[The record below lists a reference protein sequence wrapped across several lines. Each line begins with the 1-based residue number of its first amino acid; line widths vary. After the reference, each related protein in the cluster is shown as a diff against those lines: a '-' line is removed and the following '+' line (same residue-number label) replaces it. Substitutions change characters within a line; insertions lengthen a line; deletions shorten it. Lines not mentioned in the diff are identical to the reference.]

1 MKSFSSVLSVD
12 TEVSI
17 QNDDI
22 RKQVPMICFYVGKNM
37 HDSQLFIKLVFGN
50 LLLTVSVN

>member
-22 RKQVPMICFYVGKNM
+22 RKQVTMICFHVVKNM
-37 HDSQLFIKLVFGN
+37 HDSQLFIKLVVGN